1 LIDRCNT
8 ILIIYMFIVKEIE
21 SSLNESFVERWSS
34 QINSH
39 NSMSIPN
46 VDLEG
51 IKYKYLLILT
61 CRWIKD
67 SIIRNIWERENMQV
81 TS

>member
-1 LIDRCNT
+1 
-8 ILIIYMFIVKEIE
+8 
-21 SSLNESFVERWSS
+21 
-34 QINSH
+34 
-39 NSMSIPN
+39 MSIPN